1 MADLD
6 KKNIITKLEEA
17 SLSNEKTS
25 FLNQDI
31 SNLQLKKLNMTGHIF
46 KKCTFYVTSFY
57 GCIFTKC
64 EFLDCNFSN
73 ADLLNVKFIDC
84 TFVNCNFTETKLQ
97 DVLVEG
103 GFKSNNIFKKLKI
116 VGNVTG
122 ISEDDSDIISEETES
137 IEDILNS
144 FNILEKE
151 QNEYILKSSSNLL
164 TLSIS
169 PDEEMGPNTWRITIS
184 SNINDEYDSI
194 ISDTIEFPCN
204 KKELYES
211 ILNIINFAVN
221 KIKRINNSELKTSI
235 LELLNKFENIN
246 FENLE
251 LEETL
256 ENSSI
261 EILEQKWDEIYA
273 QITSSLPST
282 FLDSNKEFTF
292 SNGDIKIE
300 ALPIKINNTF
310 LIKINLIYIGKDKN
324 NILSSTNFYIDENTT
339 TEEFIKYIFKLL
351 KHEARTTNF
360 IIKTSIL
367 KLLEKW
373 KNKNKNIIN
382 I

>member
-1 MADLD
+1 METINIMADLD

-57 GCIFTKC
+57 GCVFTKC

-144 FNILEKE
+144 FNILSKE
-151 QNEYILKSSSNLL
+151 QNEYLLKSSSNLL

-211 ILNIINFAVN
+211 ILNIINYAVS

-235 LELLNKFENIN
+235 LELLNKFKNIN
-246 FENLE
+246 LKNLE

-256 ENSSI
+256 VNPSI
-261 EILEQKWDEIYA
+261 EILEQKWDEIYT
-273 QITSSLPST
+273 QITSSLSST
-282 FLDSNKEFTF
+282 FLNSDKEFTF

-300 ALPIKINNTF
+300 AFPIKTDNTF
-310 LIKINLIYIGKDKN
+310 LIKINLIYLAEDKN
-324 NILSSTNFYIDENTT
+324 NIISSTNFYIDEDTT
-339 TEEFIKYIFKLL
+339 TEEFINYIFKFL
-351 KHEARTTNF
+351 KHEARTTNY

-373 KNKNKNIIN
+373 KNKK
-382 I
+382 